1 MKDVRDDMKQVAQ
14 RILDSSD
21 YSDPVKS
28 LAKQVIEAA
37 DDLSLTL
44 SDLKVLIKQL
54 QERV

>member
-54 QERV
+54 QECV